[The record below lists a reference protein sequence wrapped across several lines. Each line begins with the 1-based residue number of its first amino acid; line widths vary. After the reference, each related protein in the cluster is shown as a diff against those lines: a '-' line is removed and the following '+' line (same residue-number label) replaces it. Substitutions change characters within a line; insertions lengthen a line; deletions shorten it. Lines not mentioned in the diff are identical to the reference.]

1 MKRRRPIAML
11 SDGAFAVC
19 GYYSTRKIILQ
30 GVLFR
35 NLHAVDK
42 YGPHLGHDLEG
53 AAVRDDDVRVLAQKP
68 GNTSRPSASKT
79 TASAGA
85 VKSVPMAAI
94 LPSANR
100 MSALQASRWTA
111 SWTRPPRMRV
121 VMIIPPLYRRG
132 AFYMRPQSPR
142 LRKRPRADMESA
154 PTFYFLLTYTL
165 KSKHVLTAVYG
176 LTLPSATATWAGWV
190 E

>member
-1 MKRRRPIAML
+1 ML

-19 GYYSTRKIILQ
+19 RYYSTRKIILQ

-42 YGPHLGHDLEG
+42 DCLHLGHDLEG

-85 VKSVPMAAI
+85 VKSVPMAEI
-94 LPSANR
+94 LPSASR
-100 MSALQASRWTA
+100 MSALQASR
-111 SWTRPPRMRV
+111 
-121 VMIIPPLYRRG
+121 
-132 AFYMRPQSPR
+132 
-142 LRKRPRADMESA
+142 
-154 PTFYFLLTYTL
+154 
-165 KSKHVLTAVYG
+165 
-176 LTLPSATATWAGWV
+176 
-190 E
+190 

>member
-53 AAVRDDDVRVLAQKP
+53 AAVRDDDVGVLAH
-68 GNTSRPSASKT
+68 
-79 TASAGA
+79 
-85 VKSVPMAAI
+85 
-94 LPSANR
+94 
-100 MSALQASRWTA
+100 LQ
-111 SWTRPPRMRV
+111 
-121 VMIIPPLYRRG
+121 
-132 AFYMRPQSPR
+132 
-142 LRKRPRADMESA
+142 RADFLLFKV
-154 PTFYFLLTYTL
+154 TFYLDFSEVC
-165 KSKHVLTAVYG
+165 K
-176 LTLPSATATWAGWV
+176 
-190 E
+190 